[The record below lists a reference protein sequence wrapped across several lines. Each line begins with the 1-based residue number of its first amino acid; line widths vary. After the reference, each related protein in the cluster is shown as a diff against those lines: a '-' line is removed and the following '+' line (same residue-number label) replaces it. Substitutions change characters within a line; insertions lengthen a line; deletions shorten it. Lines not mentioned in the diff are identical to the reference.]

1 MSRINSK
8 ENATRSREGSKE
20 ASRKGSRG
28 KSRERGRERGRE
40 EGISWA
46 KNGSSFPENIFK
58 RSSTSSSI
66 PQGIST
72 GPQSLNV
79 RDAMVALRHAIRN
92 PLSNQHEVTIRIR
105 M

>member
-28 KSRERGRERGRE
+28 KSRERGRE